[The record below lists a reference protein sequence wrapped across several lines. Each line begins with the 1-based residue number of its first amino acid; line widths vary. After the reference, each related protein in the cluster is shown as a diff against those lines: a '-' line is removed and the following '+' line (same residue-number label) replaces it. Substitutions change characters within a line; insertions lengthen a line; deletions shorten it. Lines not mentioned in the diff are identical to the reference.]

1 MTCIAGLVYENEVW
15 IGGDSAGVGGWDLR
29 IRKDTK
35 VFKVNGRFLIGY
47 TSSFR
52 MGQLLRFGFSPP
64 EQKAKIPDYEYMC
77 TAFIDA
83 VRKRF
88 KDGGYL
94 EIKDNKESGGC
105 FLVGYKGR
113 LYAIYESLQVAE
125 CVDNYDAVGCG
136 EKYALGS
143 LFMTQNLDNPEQR
156 ILQALKTAEY
166 FSAGVRGPF
175 IIEKLIHKK

>member
-1 MTCIAGLVYENEVW
+1 MTCIAGFVNKNDVW
-15 IGGDSAGVGGWDLR
+15 IGGDSAGVSGYNSR

-64 EQKAKIPDYEYMC
+64 EQKAKMPDYEYMC

-83 VRKRF
+83 VRKRL

-94 EIKDNKESGGC
+94 KIKDNEEEGGA

-113 LYAIYESLQVAE
+113 LYCVEGDLQVGE
-125 CVDNYDAVGCG
+125 CIDGYDSVGCG
-136 EKYALGS
+136 DRYALGS

-175 IIEKLIHKK
+175 IIEKLKYKK

>member
-1 MTCIAGLVYENEVW
+1 M
-15 IGGDSAGVGGWDLR
+15 
-29 IRKDTK
+29 
-35 VFKVNGRFLIGY
+35 
-47 TSSFR
+47 
-52 MGQLLRFGFSPP
+52 
-64 EQKAKIPDYEYMC
+64 
-77 TAFIDA
+77 
-83 VRKRF
+83 
-88 KDGGYL
+88 
-94 EIKDNKESGGC
+94 
-105 FLVGYKGR
+105 VGYKGR

-175 IIEKLIHKK
+175 IIEKLVHKK